1 MLSEEKIKLMIR
13 LSDYEQNIGR
23 ADLEKTKY
31 YKLDYIRIQILKTLV
46 SVTAAVVL
54 IVLLIGMYHMEYII
68 TNALSLDYAGI
79 AKYFLVIYLLLLCLF
94 SLVTVSVSSVQYE
107 AAKKRVKEYYS
118 TLQELIDYY
127 DREEKENLGR
137 EGLKEETTL

>member
-1 MLSEEKIKLMIR
+1 MLSEKKIKLMIR
-13 LSDYEQNIGR
+13 LSDYEQNIGKT
-23 ADLEKTKY
+23 DLEKTKY

-46 SVTAAVVL
+46 SVTVAVFL

-68 TNALSLDYAGI
+68 TNALLLDYASI

-94 SLVTVSVSSVQYE
+94 SFVTVSVSSLQYE
-107 AAKKRVKEYYS
+107 ASKNRVKEYYS
-118 TLQELIDYY
+118 SLQELIDYY
-127 DREEKENLGR
+127 NKEEKENLGR